1 MTRELSDTTRAVAA
15 DRKAVFAAVDALRD
29 DMTSVLSDVIS
40 IPSVNP
46 KYPGQSYDDVVG
58 SEGRVSDLL
67 GEIYQDAGAEV
78 EKWAVEPGRTNA
90 VGTISGTGGGKSL
103 IFN

>member
-1 MTRELSDTTRAVAA
+1 MTRELSDTRAVAA
-15 DRKAVFAAVDALRD
+15 ERKAVFAAVDALRD
-29 DMTSVLSDVIS
+29 DMISVLSDVIS